1 MDRTL
6 EYKDNREIFLIKN
19 NIYSL
24 AAFAPLHSRWNDL
37 VKIDEFKN
45 LAIVQS
51 AFLRVLFAIVAFIIF
66 PVICTLSA
74 PTYLLNG
81 KKLSGYTKTKIFG
94 INSLQLTAAPISQPA
109 APISQLAAPSGPLQ
123 LREGLDNL
131 GNSCYIN
138 ACIQAIVGFTPL
150 YTLFLASKANSSL
163 KDSLLKLLEAL
174 KNSKSGQSK
183 VKPLLENFYKELM
196 NKTSGW
202 NVTDRMGV
210 SRMNDSTDLLFF
222 LADRCEVSFTDI
234 SRITTTTTFLQDG
247 QTERVIIGEPEVFFR
262 IVLDGTKGSI
272 QEYIQSKMRDSESE
286 LSLTLC
292 ETDSIAGG
300 VEIDEKD
307 LFLYFFNSKLHE
319 GEFIKE
325 LQDTPPY
332 RFKKGSSLHKEL
344 LDVLQRD
351 YATLKAVYYSNPPEG
366 YKVYIGAKQEK
377 ASLSPDSRAIIVT
390 IENPSKTFIPDQAIT
405 IEGNTF
411 KLEGVIRRPRGC
423 HYTFFENIDP
433 ELGVT
438 YDDKQVTKEVNMS
451 EARCLFYTKIDA
463 TVDL

>member
-1 MDRTL
+1 MQGKFAFTD
-6 EYKDNREIFLIKN
+6 KKEILLIQN

-74 PTYLLNG
+74 PTYLLDG
-81 KKLSGYTKTKIFG
+81 KKLSGFNKTQLFT
-94 INSLQLTAAPISQPA
+94 INSFQEIAPSNEQPV
-109 APISQLAAPSGPLQ
+109 APSGPLQ
-123 LREGLDNL
+123 AREGLDNL

-150 YTLFLASKANSSL
+150 FTLFLASKANSSL

-174 KNSKSGQSK
+174 KNFKSGQSK
-183 VKPLLENFYKELM
+183 VKPLLEDFYKELM
-196 NKTSGW
+196 DKASGW

-210 SRMNDSTDLLFF
+210 CRMNDSTDLLFF
-222 LADRCEVSFTDI
+222 LANRCEVSFTDI
-234 SRITTTTTFLQDG
+234 SKISTTTTFLQDG
-247 QTERVIIGEPEVFFR
+247 QQTKVMKGEPEVFFR
-262 IVLDGTKGSI
+262 IVLDGKKSI
-272 QEYIQSKMRDSESE
+272 QEYIHSKMRDSESE

-307 LFLYFFNSKLHE
+307 LFLYFLNSKIHG

-351 YATLKAVYYSNPPEG
+351 YTTLKAVYYSNPPQG
-366 YKVYIGAKQEK
+366 YKVYIGAKREQ
-377 ASLSPDSRAIIVT
+377 SFLSADSTAIIVT
-390 IENPSKTFIPDQAIT
+390 IENPSKTFVPDLEIT

-411 KLEGVIRRPRGC
+411 KLQGVIRRPRGC
-423 HYTFFENIDP
+423 HYTFFENMHG

-438 YDDKQVTKEVNMS
+438 YDDDKVTREVNMS